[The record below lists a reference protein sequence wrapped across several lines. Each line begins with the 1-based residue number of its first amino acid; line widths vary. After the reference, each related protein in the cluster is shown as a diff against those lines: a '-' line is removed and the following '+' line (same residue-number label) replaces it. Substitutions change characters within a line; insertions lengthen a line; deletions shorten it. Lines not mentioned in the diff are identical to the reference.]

1 MSVDHATTGRDFLD
15 PVFKEVMAFKF
26 AQLSLPVETQVEISR
41 LPRTM
46 DALVVL
52 EQETE
57 RLKVHSSFLLPQRRS
72 FGNLLNVL

>member
-15 PVFKEVMAFKF
+15 PVFKEVIAFNF

-57 RLKVHSSFLLPQRRS
+57 RLKVHKQTIFSYFRFHNQIE
-72 FGNLLNVL
+72 